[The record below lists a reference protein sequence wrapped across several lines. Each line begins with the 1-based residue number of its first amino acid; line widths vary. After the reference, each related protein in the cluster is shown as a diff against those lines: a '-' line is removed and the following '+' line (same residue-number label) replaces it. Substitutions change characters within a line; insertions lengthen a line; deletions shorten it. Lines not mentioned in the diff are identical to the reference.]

1 MKQLVELPVDVKD
14 GHQQTVQV
22 EIEQVADGLADVS
35 RSGRLAA
42 RAARSLGDML
52 IGIRPVAASF
62 VEGFAGMDHS
72 PDEIGLEFGLSLT
85 AQADVVVSSTAAAA
99 NFKVTLTW
107 KKPAADGSTPEP
119 PGGVS

>member
-14 GHQQTVQV
+14 GKQQTVQV
-22 EIEQVADGLADVS
+22 EIEQVADGLTDVS
-35 RSGRLAA
+35 RSGRLGA

-52 IGIRPVAASF
+52 AGIRPVAANF
-62 VEGFAGMDHS
+62 VEGFAGMDHA

-85 AQADVVVSSTAAAA
+85 AQADVVVSTTAAAA

-107 KKPAADGSTPEP
+107 KQSAADGSVPQP
-119 PGGVS
+119 SSGAS

>member
-14 GHQQTVQV
+14 GKQRTVQV
-22 EIEQVADGLADVS
+22 EIEQVVDGLADVS

-52 IGIRPVAASF
+52 AGIRPVAESF
-62 VEGFAGMDHS
+62 VEGFADMAHS

-85 AQADVVVSSTAAAA
+85 AQADVVVSTTAAAA
-99 NFKVTLTW
+99 NFKVSLTW
-107 KKPAADGSTPEP
+107 TKPAADGPAPEP
-119 PGGVS
+119 PSGE

>member
-14 GHQQTVQV
+14 GKQQTVQV

-52 IGIRPVAASF
+52 TGIRPVAASF
-62 VEGFAGMDHS
+62 VEGFSGMDHS

-85 AQADVVVSSTAAAA
+85 AQADVVVSTTAAAA

-107 KKPAADGSTPEP
+107 KKPAADGPVPEP
-119 PGGVS
+119 PSGD